1 MVDDKMSL
9 TFSVRNNPG
18 RYALLIGSG
27 VSTGAGIPTGWAV
40 VEDLLGKLVV
50 ARGGDEP
57 DDLFEWYRNEYDEEA
72 RYDDIIGELA
82 DSKEERRALLEDYF
96 EPSDE
101 EREAGDKTPTD
112 AHRAIA
118 WLVDNDYVNV
128 VITTNFD
135 RLLERAMEERG
146 VTPVT
151 VTGAESAE
159 GAEPL
164 AHQDAIVV
172 KVNGDYKETDIRN
185 LASELEEYPDPL
197 QEIVDEAFRKYGL
210 IVSGWSAKW
219 DDRLR
224 ESLRSCETHR
234 YSTYWSHRSGLSE
247 EAEQLVEQRS
257 GNRIQIEGAA
267 PFFSELKE
275 RVQALEGAESG
286 APLTREVV
294 RERVKRYLPR
304 GERGI
309 DLADLLKNETEQVH
323 KEVFDQERFP
333 IADLPDD
340 FEPISRLEDYEPVL
354 ETLCI
359 AAITCGY
366 WGQDTVN
373 TGIAPV
379 KRSVERLGSTPNVNR
394 YNRMADRLRRYPA
407 SLVMYGAGTAA
418 VNSGHWDM
426 VYALLGEAT
435 VRPHRHGAS
444 SGRNTERPAA
454 IDLHPWRV
462 GAGFGS
468 RPSTAG
474 FVGGPSGGNQVRT
487 EIKEALEELLRT
499 PIPDYREYE
508 KSFER
513 FEILSD
519 MALVHY
525 QSRRGQEIEH
535 LSPTYWQEALSDM
548 ADDFQNELDEWG
560 PVRAGLFESSSERAA
575 RMMDELQE
583 VVR

>member
-9 TFSVRNNPG
+9 TFSVRNNRG

-40 VEDLLGKLVV
+40 VEDLLNKLV
-50 ARGGDEP
+50 AAHGGDEP
-57 DDLFEWYRNEYDEEA
+57 DDLFDWYKKKYGEEA

-96 EPSDE
+96 EASEE
-101 EREAGDKTPTD
+101 ERDAGDKTPTD

-118 WLVDNDYVNV
+118 WLVDEGYVDV

-135 RLLERAMEERG
+135 RLLERALEERD

-151 VTGAESAE
+151 VTGAESAS

-164 AHQDAIVV
+164 AHQDAIIV

-185 LASELEEYPDPL
+185 LASELGEYPDPL
-197 QEIVDEAFRKYGL
+197 QEIIDEAFRKYGL
-210 IVSGWSAKW
+210 IVCGWSAKW

-224 ESLRSCETHR
+224 QSLRSCETHR
-234 YSTYWSHRSGLSE
+234 YSTYWCHRSGLSE
-247 EAEQLVEQRS
+247 EAESLIEQRS
-257 GNRIQIEGAA
+257 GNPVQINGAA

-286 APLTREVV
+286 APLTREVA
-294 RERVKRYLPR
+294 RERAKRYLPR
-304 GERGI
+304 EERGI
-309 DLADLLKNETEQVH
+309 DLADLLKKETERVH
-323 KEVFDQERFP
+323 EGVFDQERFP

-340 FEPISRLEDYEPVL
+340 FEPVARLEEYEPVV
-354 ETLCI
+354 ETLCV

-373 TGIAPV
+373 TGVRPV
-379 KRSVERLGSTPNVNR
+379 TRAVERLGSTPNVSR
-394 YNRMADRLRRYPA
+394 YSRMADRLRRYPG

-418 VNSGHWDM
+418 VCSGHWDM
-426 VYALLGEAT
+426 VYALLEGAT

-444 SGRNTERPAA
+444 PGRESERPAA
-454 IDLHPWRV
+454 MDLHPWRV

-468 RPSTAG
+468 SPEMAG
-474 FVGGPSGGNQVRT
+474 IVGGPSGGNQVRT
-487 EIKEALEELLRT
+487 ELKESLEALLKT
-499 PIPDYREYE
+499 PIPDHTEYE
-508 KSFER
+508 QAFER

-519 MALVHY
+519 MALMDH
-525 QSRRGQEIEH
+525 QLRHEKEIEH
-535 LSPTYWQEALSDM
+535 LNPTYWQDALSDTG
-548 ADDFQNELDEWG
+548 DDLEDEMQEWG

-575 RMMDELQE
+575 KLLDKLEEAIR
-583 VVR
+583 